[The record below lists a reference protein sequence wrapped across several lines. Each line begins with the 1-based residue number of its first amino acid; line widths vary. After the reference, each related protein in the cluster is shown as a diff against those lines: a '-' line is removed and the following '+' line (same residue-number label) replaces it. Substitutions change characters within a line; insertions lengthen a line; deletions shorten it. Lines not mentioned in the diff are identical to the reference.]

1 MEEKRSGPRT
11 RVLKAGTIAFGGAV
25 IDCTVRN
32 MSTSG
37 ALLEVA
43 SPLGI
48 PLRFVLVIPSGSHF
62 SIVPAD
68 LGVRTAHRGSLR
80 SHGRRL
86 PVQTKETSLERDG
99 RQSRSRR
106 FC

>member
-43 SPLGI
+43 SLGI
-48 PLRFVLVIPSGSHF
+48 PLRFVLVIPSDHISR
-62 SIVPAD
+62 SCRRIWVSERRI
-68 LGVRTAHRGSLR
+68 GVLFDRTDEGT
-80 SHGRRL
+80 
-86 PVQTKETSLERDG
+86 PVQTKGNVS
-99 RQSRSRR
+99 
-106 FC
+106 